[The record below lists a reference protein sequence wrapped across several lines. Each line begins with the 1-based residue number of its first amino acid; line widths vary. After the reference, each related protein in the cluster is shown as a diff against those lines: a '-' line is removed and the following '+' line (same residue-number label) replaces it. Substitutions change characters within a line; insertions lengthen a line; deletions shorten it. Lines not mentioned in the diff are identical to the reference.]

1 MQKTRLSLSLS
12 NATLAATLGL
22 AFALAAPSAVA
33 QDQKPANEQV
43 IVPQVDR
50 REVKLPRFPSNDFE
64 IGIFGGSFATQN
76 FGNSAVGGVRV
87 GYHISEDIFVEG
99 TYAQTKISDEAYRRV
114 LAGGIF
120 ANPTETLRYYNIS
133 AGYNIFPGEI
143 FIGRNIAKASALY
156 VIGGI
161 GSTNFVD
168 KTKVNRLSRQTVN
181 FGLGVRVLFWDKFA
195 ARVDVRNHIFNQ
207 DLLGKNE
214 STQNVELTGGISF
227 LF

>member
-1 MQKTRLSLSLS
+1 M
-12 NATLAATLGL
+12 
-22 AFALAAPSAVA
+22 
-33 QDQKPANEQV
+33 
-43 IVPQVDR
+43 
-50 REVKLPRFPSNDFE
+50 
-64 IGIFGGSFATQN
+64 
-76 FGNSAVGGVRV
+76 
-87 GYHISEDIFVEG
+87 
-99 TYAQTKISDEAYRRV
+99 
-114 LAGGIF
+114 
-120 ANPTETLRYYNIS
+120 
-133 AGYNIFPGEI
+133 
-143 FIGRNIAKASALY
+143 
-156 VIGGI
+156 IGGI